1 MCNRQMECS
10 LTLFTCIVHMHCSH
24 DCQTGQKEK
33 GNIVPETFPGV
44 LRISPNHEN
53 KPMLNARYAKFGS
66 KGVPEFEYFIK
77 NLLSRVQP
85 KRTRFRMLQGH
96 HPISQLFTAS
106 DEAFALI
113 ILDNELHV
121 WDQQIEKKK
130 GTGGKKS
137 DLRMKKKYMREG
149 NGKGSRCGWSKAGM
163 KIYKKLTDEIQ
174 AQRMNEWRDK
184 EEKLY
189 QEKFAKELGLQP
201 TTSFGLPR
209 APKEDNDSDS
219 EVEFGG
225 EDAFEDFRPKHW
237 RSI

>member
-1 MCNRQMECS
+1 M
-10 LTLFTCIVHMHCSH
+10 FH
-24 DCQTGQKEK
+24 K
-33 GNIVPETFPGV
+33 
-44 LRISPNHEN
+44 NHG
-53 KPMLNARYAKFGS
+53 KFGS
-66 KGVPEFEYFIK
+66 DGTPEFECFVKI
-77 NLLSRVQP
+77 LLSRVHP
-85 KRTRFRMLQGH
+85 KQTCFRLLQGN
-96 HPISQLFTAS
+96 HPISKLFVAS
-106 DEAFALI
+106 DKASALI

-137 DLRMKKKYMREG
+137 DLRMKKKYMRDG

-174 AQRMNEWRDK
+174 EQRMNEWRDK
-184 EEKLY
+184 DEKLY

>member
-1 MCNRQMECS
+1 M
-10 LTLFTCIVHMHCSH
+10 FTNIVHMHCYMHCSH

-53 KPMLNARYAKFGS
+53 KPMLNERYAKFGS

-121 WDQQIEKKK
+121 WDQQIEMKRGSRCRKI
-130 GTGGKKS
+130 
-137 DLRMKKKYMREG
+137 DLRMRKKCIA
-149 NGKGSRCGWSKAGM
+149 KGSKNSSQNRWTKAGATIF
-163 KIYKKLTDEIQ
+163 KILTDETQ
-174 AQRMNEWRDK
+174 AQGKD
-184 EEKLY
+184 
-189 QEKFAKELGLQP
+189 G
-201 TTSFGLPR
+201 
-209 APKEDNDSDS
+209 
-219 EVEFGG
+219 
-225 EDAFEDFRPKHW
+225 
-237 RSI
+237 